1 MKKYLHALVFA
12 LLGLTAQAQQ
22 STPAI
27 TLTAEVDGNPRS
39 LSFYAKEAGQKF
51 QIDWGDGK
59 PVETPEIAVNDGIE
73 WYTEVSGT
81 PVGNGEIKIYGEGID
96 YLGAVSN
103 ISGAQ
108 ITAIDLA
115 GATDLTELEINGN
128 DLKAID
134 LSQNTK
140 LAKLTCSNNPIESLD
155 LTANTA
161 LTRLDAQNMSLKA
174 IDLSQN
180 TALTYLHLG
189 NNQLAEIDLKAN
201 TELASLY
208 LLDNQLTGIDLS
220 QNKKLTYISLN
231 NNQLTSIDVTACEE
245 LGSLFCMNNL
255 LTEAKVENVTK
266 SVNLRGNYFTP
277 ATLPVANSTSYFYDQ
292 QNDLQIAASIETGK
306 LLDLSAQTNITGL
319 ADAPQATVYTW
330 TKEDGTALT
339 EGTDYKNYGGRIMF
353 LKAQDQPVSCTME
366 TEAFPDATFKTTA
379 VTVSGETVEVPN
391 ILLVAEVDGNP
402 RTLTFAAM
410 EAGHKFQID
419 WGDGKPVETEEIAV
433 HTDDWTWTEV
443 SGTPVGEGV
452 IKIYGEGIDYFGCSS
467 RVDGTQIIALDV
479 TGAPDLT
486 ELTVN
491 ANKLTALD
499 LSQNTKLT
507 DLICSTNPIKQLDL
521 SHNTEL
527 ETLEANSMELESID
541 LSQNTKLTSIRLNLN
556 QLESID
562 LSKNAALKQA
572 YITDNKLSEIDLSN
586 NDELTYVSLNNNLFT
601 SIDVTGCAKLGTLFC
616 TGNLQ
621 LTEIKIGDVTT
632 RVNCSKNNFTLATL
646 PVLTCKTF
654 TYAPQ
659 NDLPIAEFIKVGE
672 TVDLSAQNNIT
683 GLADAPQATVYTWIT
698 AEGDT
703 LQAGIDY
710 TEEAGKF
717 TFLTPQDSIYCTMET
732 EAFPAFSGDK
742 VFKTTAIDVIAP
754 AVTLTAEVD
763 GNPRSFSFYAKE
775 TGHKFRIDWG
785 DGILVETEEIAVND
799 GEAWYTEVSGTP
811 VGDGNIK
818 IYGEGI
824 DYFSAVS
831 NMNGAQ
837 ITAIDVTG
845 ATELTE
851 LEINGNDL
859 KAIDLSQNTKL
870 AKLTCSNN
878 PIESL
883 DLTAN
888 TALTRLDAQNMSL
901 KAIDL
906 SQNTA
911 LTYLHLGN
919 NQLAEIDLK
928 ANTELASLYLLDNQ
942 LTGIDLSQN
951 KKLTYISLNNNQ
963 LTSIDVTAC
972 EELGSLFCMN
982 NLLTEAKVENVTK
995 SVNLRGNHFTP
1006 ATLPV
1011 ANSTSYF
1018 YDQQADLQI
1027 AESLKAGE
1035 TLDLSAQT
1043 NITGL
1048 ADAPQATVYTWIT
1061 AEGDTL
1067 QAGIDYTEEAG
1078 KFTFLTTQDSIYCTM
1093 ETKAFPDATFKTTAI
1108 DVQGGGDGVE
1118 SVSGTNA
1125 PVILGGKGII
1135 TVDHAAAGTTVA
1147 LYDLSGR
1154 KVATQ
1159 TSAGSRITFNVKP
1172 GLYIVSTGGAARKV
1186 NAF

>member
-39 LSFYAKEAGQKF
+39 FSFYAKEAGQKF

-96 YLGAVSN
+96 YLSAVSN

-208 LLDNQLTGIDLS
+208 LLNNQLTGIDLS

-231 NNQLTSIDVTACEE
+231 NNQLTSIDVTACE
-245 LGSLFCMNNL
+245 N
-255 LTEAKVENVTK
+255 
-266 SVNLRGNYFTP
+266 
-277 ATLPVANSTSYFYDQ
+277 
-292 QNDLQIAASIETGK
+292 
-306 LLDLSAQTNITGL
+306 
-319 ADAPQATVYTW
+319 
-330 TKEDGTALT
+330 
-339 EGTDYKNYGGRIMF
+339 
-353 LKAQDQPVSCTME
+353 
-366 TEAFPDATFKTTA
+366 
-379 VTVSGETVEVPN
+379 
-391 ILLVAEVDGNP
+391 
-402 RTLTFAAM
+402 
-410 EAGHKFQID
+410 
-419 WGDGKPVETEEIAV
+419 
-433 HTDDWTWTEV
+433 
-443 SGTPVGEGV
+443 
-452 IKIYGEGIDYFGCSS
+452 
-467 RVDGTQIIALDV
+467 
-479 TGAPDLT
+479 
-486 ELTVN
+486 
-491 ANKLTALD
+491 
-499 LSQNTKLT
+499 
-507 DLICSTNPIKQLDL
+507 
-521 SHNTEL
+521 
-527 ETLEANSMELESID
+527 
-541 LSQNTKLTSIRLNLN
+541 
-556 QLESID
+556 
-562 LSKNAALKQA
+562 
-572 YITDNKLSEIDLSN
+572 
-586 NDELTYVSLNNNLFT
+586 
-601 SIDVTGCAKLGTLFC
+601 
-616 TGNLQ
+616 
-621 LTEIKIGDVTT
+621 
-632 RVNCSKNNFTLATL
+632 
-646 PVLTCKTF
+646 
-654 TYAPQ
+654 
-659 NDLPIAEFIKVGE
+659 
-672 TVDLSAQNNIT
+672 
-683 GLADAPQATVYTWIT
+683 
-698 AEGDT
+698 
-703 LQAGIDY
+703 
-710 TEEAGKF
+710 
-717 TFLTPQDSIYCTMET
+717 
-732 EAFPAFSGDK
+732 
-742 VFKTTAIDVIAP
+742 
-754 AVTLTAEVD
+754 
-763 GNPRSFSFYAKE
+763 
-775 TGHKFRIDWG
+775 
-785 DGILVETEEIAVND
+785 
-799 GEAWYTEVSGTP
+799 
-811 VGDGNIK
+811 
-818 IYGEGI
+818 
-824 DYFSAVS
+824 
-831 NMNGAQ
+831 
-837 ITAIDVTG
+837 
-845 ATELTE
+845 
-851 LEINGNDL
+851 
-859 KAIDLSQNTKL
+859 
-870 AKLTCSNN
+870 
-878 PIESL
+878 
-883 DLTAN
+883 
-888 TALTRLDAQNMSL
+888 
-901 KAIDL
+901 
-906 SQNTA
+906 
-911 LTYLHLGN
+911 
-919 NQLAEIDLK
+919 
-928 ANTELASLYLLDNQ
+928 
-942 LTGIDLSQN
+942 
-951 KKLTYISLNNNQ
+951 
-963 LTSIDVTAC
+963 
-972 EELGSLFCMN
+972 LGSLFCMN

-1159 TSAGSRITFNVKP
+1159 MSAGSRITFNVKP